1 MACRDTVSQ
10 KSESG
15 GPSSQK
21 KEFVFQG
28 SGGEISK
35 NPDTHPVTLLLY
47 SNPHLPTMLNAPYRP
62 FGEHRCEKNERQR
75 KKQKKSPILN
85 FCTCMNQNTRIIRR
99 SSNTAD
105 ISQLR
110 TIPQSTEK
118 ALFPF
123 SFETSKG

>member
-1 MACRDTVSQ
+1 MDNTGSHPGVDLGDSRTKDASPTLEFTVFR
-10 KSESG
+10 K
-15 GPSSQK
+15 
-21 KEFVFQG
+21 
-28 SGGEISK
+28 
-35 NPDTHPVTLLLY
+35 
-47 SNPHLPTMLNAPYRP
+47 
-62 FGEHRCEKNERQR
+62 RCEKNERQR

-105 ISQLR
+105 INQLR